1 MGHTVCYYIVTIK
14 KVRRINMRRY
24 RGGGML
30 SSANGALAAIFI
42 AIIAL
47 PITGLVMMFNGSQE
61 KKALGALLFV
71 VGLIVC
77 AAISR

>member
-1 MGHTVCYYIVTIK
+1 
-14 KVRRINMRRY
+14 MRRY

-30 SSANGALAAIFI
+30 SGANGALAAIFI

>member
-1 MGHTVCYYIVTIK
+1 
-14 KVRRINMRRY
+14 MRRY
-24 RGGGML
+24 RCGGML
-30 SSANGALAAIFI
+30 SGANGALAAIFI

-77 AAISR
+77 AVIPR